1 MMDKIDSWDWTMA
14 LSIVGFVSSKIA
26 QAAADE
32 SQLSMI
38 STLSAIIFSLTALV
52 KLVDLVFEKCPKWI
66 EAYRSWK
73 KPKGDV

>member
-1 MMDKIDSWDWTMA
+1 MIDKIDSWDWTMA

-52 KLVDLVFEKCPKWI
+52 KLIDLVVEKCPKWI

-73 KPKGDV
+73 KPKGNA